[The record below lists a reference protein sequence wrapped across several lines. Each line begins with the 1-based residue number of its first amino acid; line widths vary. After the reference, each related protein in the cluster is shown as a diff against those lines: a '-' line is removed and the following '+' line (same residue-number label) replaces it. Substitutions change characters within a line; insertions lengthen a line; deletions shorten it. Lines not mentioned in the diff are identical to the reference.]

1 MSLPSYN
8 FSQIEL
14 VIIGIF
20 LVIIIVGLA
29 IVIKQK
35 KLERKFLNDIAH
47 DIRNPLSIIK
57 TNNELAILNPTT
69 PAEIKEILQS
79 NIEELNRASH
89 IIHKLVK

>member
-8 FSQIEL
+8 FSQIQS

-20 LVIIIVGLA
+20 LVIAVV
-29 IVIKQK
+29 VIFMTIGRKRR
-35 KLERKFLNDIAH
+35 ERKFLHDIAH

-57 TNNELAILNPTT
+57 TNNELAILNPST
-69 PAEIKEILQS
+69 PEEIKEILRS
-79 NIEELNRASH
+79 NIEELNRTSH